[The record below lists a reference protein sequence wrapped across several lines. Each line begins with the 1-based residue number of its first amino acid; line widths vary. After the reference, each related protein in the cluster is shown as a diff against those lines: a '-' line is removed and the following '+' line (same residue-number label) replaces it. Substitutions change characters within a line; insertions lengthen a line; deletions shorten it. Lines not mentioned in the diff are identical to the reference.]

1 MKALEELKLDEL
13 QQLRVDISEL
23 LLKLRDNQVILSH
36 NDYLNEHT
44 LDCLYDE
51 LDSYKEKVNDE
62 ILDKQSS
69 SDFTEKDCDVYFI
82 ENGKIH
88 LGLLKDWQG
97 DTLEIRWRNETI
109 FKQKSECC
117 RNIEHF
123 LKQIQFELADDY
135 EYILE
140 A

>member
-1 MKALEELKLDEL
+1 MKALEDLKLDEL
-13 QQLRVDISEL
+13 QQLKNDISEL
-23 LLKLRDNQVILSH
+23 MLKLQDNQIIISH
-36 NDYLNEHT
+36 NDYLNEYSS
-44 LDCLYDE
+44 DCLYDQ

-62 ILDKQSS
+62 ILDKQYDC
-69 SDFTEKDCDVYFI
+69 DFTEKNCDIFFI

-88 LGLLKDWQG
+88 AGLLKDWQG